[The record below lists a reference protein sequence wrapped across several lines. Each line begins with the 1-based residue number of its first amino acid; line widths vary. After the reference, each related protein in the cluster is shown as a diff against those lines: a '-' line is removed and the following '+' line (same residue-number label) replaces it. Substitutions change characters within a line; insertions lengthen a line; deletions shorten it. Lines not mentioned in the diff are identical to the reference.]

1 MLPKY
6 ELITHDGG
14 YHKDHWSLKILDG
27 ELEGLIYQYDTISFN
42 EDDNGQ
48 GFLNF
53 NILTIDN
60 PNEYDLT
67 SGEVTDILGQ
77 VLVELVTEQM
87 NKESENG
94 DGNSNTEAPTE

>member
-1 MLPKY
+1 MMPKY
-6 ELITHDGG
+6 ELVTDDRG

-27 ELEGLIYQYDTISFN
+27 ELEGLAYQYDTISFN
-42 EDDNGQ
+42 EDEEGQ
-48 GFLNF
+48 VFLNF

-60 PNEYDLT
+60 PNECDLT
-67 SGEVTDILGQ
+67 SSRVTDILGQ
-77 VLVELVTEQM
+77 VLVELVTEHM

>member
-6 ELITHDGG
+6 ELITHDNG

-42 EDDNGQ
+42 EDDDGQ

-67 SGEVTDILGQ
+67 SSEVTEILGN
-77 VLVELVTEQM
+77 VLVEIVNEQM
-87 NKESENG
+87 TRESENG
-94 DGNSNTEAPTE
+94 DGNSNTEAPAE